1 MLKLIKWKKR
11 PLKTCFI
18 FRGQMNHNHLMG
30 IIMAIVSK
38 SNGDDSIDNEKYTCI
53 PPVLSLRVQL

>member
-18 FRGQMNHNHLMG
+18 FRCQMNHNNLMG

-38 SNGDDSIDNEKYTCI
+38 SNGDGIDNEKYTCI